1 MRNSTRKSLKN
12 YTLFCVLSLIAA
24 FGFSQTTD
32 TITTTGAGT
41 FTVPCGVTSIVVE
54 AWGAGGAGGGRNNN
68 NVDGGG
74 GGAGGTYVTSTLIV
88 TPNQVINYYVA
99 PGTNGGNSHGADG
112 QDSWFNTT
120 LILNAEGGEGGRRP
134 TGGNVQGGNG
144 STAASVGDTTTA
156 GTDAGNGSATAA
168 GAGGDGGNGGGTG
181 GAGRTNEGDG
191 NNGNAPGGGGGGAFI
206 PDNTNHTGGDGARG
220 EIRIT
225 YTPVGVCYCTPAPS
239 SFDGNGITNVTFS
252 TVNNTTGLEAGNYGD
267 YSAMIGS
274 GMQGTTLNVDIT
286 YETGVTY
293 DTTIWVDW
301 NDDGDFGD
309 AGETVYTGTST
320 AANPTTLNAS
330 FTIPGGAIIGNHRMR
345 IGGQDFGPVTDP
357 CYTGT
362 WGAFEDYTLNVIT
375 AGPCTTP
382 TAQATGLILTPAAND
397 ISGSFTA
404 AAPAPDNYLV
414 VMNTTGATPSPVDT
428 TTYTIGGTVGAGNTV
443 VDIDGDTSFNATG
456 LTPSTTY
463 YFFIFSYNSACTGGP
478 LYYTTTPLTG
488 NTTTLA
494 GPCHAVTY
502 CAITYATAVEA
513 ITNVTFAGINNTT
526 AADTAGGD
534 HELLC
539 DTAAVLQGSSYAISV
554 NGDTEGAFQNSIT
567 AFFDWNQD
575 GDFADAGERYD
586 IGVLNNNDGTGTPA
600 TNTIAVPGGATLGT
614 TAMRIIKR
622 YDTTPVYA
630 TDSCTPGSGYGQ
642 TEDYLVT
649 VTAPGPCSTPTAQA
663 TGLILTPSGTTILG
677 SFTAAAPVPD
687 NYLVVMNTTGATPSP
702 VDTTTYTI
710 GGTVGAG
717 NTVVDIDGDTN
728 FSAIGLSPSTLYYF
742 FVFTYNSVCTGGP
755 LYYTTSPLN
764 GSATTGVA
772 SSYCTPSTT
781 NVATE
786 RYIDDVE
793 FIGTLNDVSNFGT
806 GYTATGYADYTG
818 LANAVQQQG
827 EGMNVYVA
835 GGSRGH
841 IKAWIDWN
849 VDGDFDDAGETVYDS
864 GNIAT
869 TSTTFGY
876 VVPLAQPIGV
886 YTLRVRMYN
895 SYKTNNPGA
904 GAESYVYDFDACEI
918 FDAEAGYTEYGEA
931 EDYTFSV
938 VTRCDA
944 QITSITNGE
953 SCGTLET
960 VDLNVTGAGN
970 VTSFNWYANETGGA
984 PLATTG
990 TGSWTTPAIAAT
1002 TVYWVAGDNGTCE
1015 AYERERI
1022 VAFLNAPA
1030 TLTFT
1035 PSTPLICGENSPPIQ
1050 ISAAS
1055 TTQIGYL
1062 IDEDFEGGMGSFTE
1076 SNITVNGAPYDG
1088 ISEWQPRTS
1097 VFVPSENV
1105 WFPAVSSGFGT
1116 NSFVMT
1122 NADSGTLPTENELIS
1137 AVLDAST
1144 YINLTLDLNMYFS
1157 RYNLTVPEEIRI
1169 QVSTDGGASW
1179 PNDIAVITDDVGYGS
1194 NFDFLTYNLDAYAGE
1209 ANLRIRI
1216 YYYSDWG
1223 DGVAVDNIQLY
1234 GNNTI
1239 NPLATWSNPPG
1250 VQIFEDAAG
1259 LIPYTGDNRNV
1270 IYVVPSPAELQTSST
1285 WSFSASVTLA
1295 NGCAASGSVN
1305 LANRTKYF
1313 MGVTNDWT
1321 DPNNWSPVGVPT
1333 SANCVIIPNTY
1344 SANIAG
1350 GIDGDAYN
1358 LNVQN
1363 GGTLDVQPN
1372 GTVTVQNFVD
1382 VDATGA
1388 FTIESEGSLIQV
1400 QDQAHVDYVAN
1411 TGNIDM
1417 NRTANIRQTD
1427 YVFWSS
1433 PVANFPVT
1441 SISPTTST
1449 NLIWNWVP
1457 TVGANTN
1464 GFGIWQNTTENMID
1478 GKGYIVRGPS
1488 SFTTAFQNYT
1498 ATFNG
1503 VPNNGTVTRTIT
1515 RGTYT
1520 GADYAGPTATM
1531 VTQADDN
1538 LNLIGNPY
1546 PSAIDAQAF
1555 MAANAEIEGAVHIW
1569 THGTAPSG
1577 AIADP
1582 FYQNF
1587 GANYTINDY
1596 ITYNSVGAS
1605 SGAGVFSGN
1614 IAAGQGFF
1622 VTMEDTGATSE
1633 TVTFDNTMRDRT
1645 YGNADFYRTEN
1656 SAMTVTNTAVEKHR
1670 IWLDLTAPNNKS
1682 NRILV
1687 GYVSGAT
1694 QGKDRLFDAT
1704 NINKT
1709 DFRFYSKTDDHKLL
1723 IQGRTVP
1730 FVDTDKVDLEAL
1742 LPTNGTYTF
1751 AINSVDGLF
1760 ENDTQGIYLE
1770 DKELEIIHDLRN
1782 APYTFEAESGLQE
1795 DRFVLRYTDEN
1806 KLLDVEEVITNN
1818 ELSIFTAN
1826 NSVTAVSN
1834 SSNIKSFTMYDVNGR
1849 LVTNNVNLNVTE
1861 HSINTNNFSNGTYL
1875 VTINLHDGR
1884 TLTKKVVF

>member
-1 MRNSTRKSLKN
+1 MNNSTRKSFIHKASFFILLLSFSLGYSQITVSGTGPGN
-12 YTLFCVLSLIAA
+12 YTF
-24 FGFSQTTD
+24 F
-32 TITTTGAGT
+32 
-41 FTVPCGVTSIVVE
+41 VPCDVTSITIE
-54 AWGAGGAGGGRNNN
+54 AWGAGGAGGGSTVNN
-68 NVDGGG
+68 DGGQG
-74 GGAGGTYVTSTLIV
+74 GGSGAYVSSTIAVTGGQEINYTIGAGGTGSTG
-88 TPNQVINYYVA
+88 N
-99 PGTNGGNSHGADG
+99 GTNGA
-112 QDSWFNTT
+112 
-120 LILNAEGGEGGRRP
+120 
-134 TGGNVQGGNG
+134 
-144 STAASVGDTTTA
+144 DTTIPSLGITA
-156 GTDAGNGSATAA
+156 
-168 GAGGDGGNGGGTG
+168 GGGTG
-181 GAGRTNEGDG
+181 GTANGGATANGGIAAGGTTNTNGGNGGNGGARPGGDG
-191 NNGNAPGGGGGGAFI
+191 GDTPNGGTGGNGGSNAAGTNGNFIGGGGGGAERAGGGAG
-206 PDNTNHTGGDGARG
+206 DRSGGDGADG
-220 EIRIT
+220 QVSIT
-225 YTPVGVCYCTPAPS
+225 YTTAYQFYCNTFYTTAVEP
-239 SFDGNGITNVTFS
+239 ITNVTFS
-252 TVNNTTGLEAGNYGD
+252 
-267 YSAMIGS
+267 
-274 GMQGTTLNVDIT
+274 
-286 YETGVTY
+286 
-293 DTTIWVDW
+293 
-301 NDDGDFGD
+301 
-309 AGETVYTGTST
+309 
-320 AANPTTLNAS
+320 
-330 FTIPGGAIIGNHRMR
+330 
-345 IGGQDFGPVTDP
+345 
-357 CYTGT
+357 
-362 WGAFEDYTLNVIT
+362 
-375 AGPCTTP
+375 
-382 TAQATGLILTPAAND
+382 
-397 ISGSFTA
+397 
-404 AAPAPDNYLV
+404 
-414 VMNTTGATPSPVDT
+414 
-428 TTYTIGGTVGAGNTV
+428 
-443 VDIDGDTSFNATG
+443 
-456 LTPSTTY
+456 
-463 YFFIFSYNSACTGGP
+463 
-478 LYYTTTPLTG
+478 
-488 NTTTLA
+488 
-494 GPCHAVTY
+494 
-502 CAITYATAVEA
+502 
-513 ITNVTFAGINNTT
+513 GINNTT
-526 AADTAGGD
+526 S
-534 HELLC
+534 
-539 DTAAVLQGSSYAISV
+539 AVVDGSSAHEVFCSPTATVTQGTSPTITV
-554 NGDTEGAFQNSIT
+554 EGNTDGNFTDHFRAF
-567 AFFDWNQD
+567 ADWNQD
-575 GDFADAGERYD
+575 GDFADAGETIF
-586 IGVLNNNDGTGTPA
+586 IGTITNSTGVDGQTASIAFPVPA
-600 TNTIAVPGGATLGT
+600 GATTGLT
-614 TAMRIIKR
+614 YMRVMKR
-622 YDTTPVYA
+622 YNADP
-630 TDSCTPGSGYGQ
+630 TDSCNLGYGYGQ
-642 TEDYLVT
+642 TEDYLVNVVMPACT
-649 VTAPGPCSTPTAQA
+649 TPTAQA
-663 TGLILTPSGTTILG
+663 TGLGLTPVSTTING
-677 SFTAAAPVPD
+677 TFTAAAPAPD
-687 NYLVVMNTTGATPSP
+687 SYLVVMNTTGVAPSP
-702 VDTTTYTI
+702 VDTTTYNI
-710 GGTVGAG
+710 GDPVGAG
-717 NTVVDIDGDTN
+717 NTVVDNDNDTS
-728 FSAIGLSPSTLYYF
+728 FSATLLNPSTLYYF
-742 FVFTYNSVCTGGP
+742 FVFSYNDATCTGGP
-755 LYYTTSPLN
+755 LYNTTSPLN
-764 GSATTGVA
+764 GSATTGTI
-772 SSYCTPSTT
+772 SYCSPTTDNPSGD
-781 NVATE
+781 
-786 RYIDDVE
+786 YINSVQ
-793 FIGTLNDVSNFGT
+793 FIGTLNDVDNLNNGFST
-806 GYTATGYADYTG
+806 GHQDFTASV
-818 LANAVQQQG
+818 ANSSQQQG
-827 EGMNVYVA
+827 EGINIYMEGAN
-835 GGSRGH
+835 SRGRF
-841 IKAWIDWN
+841 KAWVDWDK
-849 VDGDFDDAGETVYDS
+849 DGLFDEPTEKVYDS
-864 GNIAT
+864 GTILT
-869 TSTTFGY
+869 VSTTFGF
-876 VVPLAQPIGV
+876 VIPVAQATGT
-886 YTLRVRMYN
+886 YTIRLRFYH
-895 SYKTNNPGA
+895 
-904 GAESYVYDFDACEI
+904 ESNDTLLLDFDSCQNFI
-918 FDAEAGYTEYGEA
+918 DWVSFPDEYGEA
-931 EDYTFSV
+931 EDYAFDV
-938 VTRCDA
+938 LPRCDA
-944 QITSITNGE
+944 QLTSITNGE
-953 SCGTLET
+953 SCGVSET
-960 VDLNVTGAGN
+960 VDLNVVGAGN
-970 VTSFNWYANETGGA
+970 VTSYHWYANETGGA
-984 PLATTG
+984 PLATTA
-990 TGSWTTPAIAAT
+990 TGSWTTPAIGTT

-1022 VAFLNAPA
+1022 IAFLNAPA

-1035 PSTPLICGENSPPIQ
+1035 PSTPLICGENNPPIQ

-1062 IDEDFEGGMGSFTE
+1062 IDEDFEGGLGTFTE
-1076 SNITVNGAPYDG
+1076 NNITSNGAGPDG

-1097 VFVPSENV
+1097 SFVPSENV
-1105 WFPAVSSGFGT
+1105 WFPAISSGFGT
-1116 NSFVMT
+1116 NGFVMS
-1122 NADSGTLPTENELIS
+1122 NADSGAVPTENELES
-1137 AVLDAST
+1137 ATVDAST
-1144 YINLTLDLNMYFS
+1144 YINLTLELDMYFS
-1157 RYNLTVPEEIRI
+1157 RYNLAVPENVNIE
-1169 QVSTDGGASW
+1169 VSTDGGTTW
-1179 PNDIAVITDDVGYGS
+1179 PNVIANITNDVGYGT
-1194 NFDFLTYNLDAYAGE
+1194 NFTHLTYNLDAYAGQ
-1209 ANLRIRI
+1209 ANLRVRV
-1216 YYYSDWG
+1216 YYYSEWG
-1223 DGVAVDNIQLY
+1223 DGVALDNIQLY

-1239 NPLATWSNPPG
+1239 NPLATWTQPPG

-1295 NGCAASGSVN
+1295 NGCAAGGSVS
-1305 LANRTKYF
+1305 LQNRTKYF
-1313 MGVTNDWT
+1313 MGATNDWN

-1333 SANCVIIPNTY
+1333 SANCVIIPDTF

-1795 DRFVLRYTDEN
+1795 DRFVLRYKDEN
-1806 KLLDVEEVITNN
+1806 KLLDTQENVITNN
-1818 ELSIFTAN
+1818 ELSVFTAN

-1849 LVTNNVNLNVTE
+1849 LVTNNTNLNVTE